1 MYSLLYNEHIKV
13 IITEGGN
20 PMAMENNIKL
30 FRAKMGYTQEDLAQ
44 KVNVTRQTIISL
56 EKGSYTPS
64 LELAFKLSDV
74 FQVPIEEIFYRTEDK
89 K

>member
-1 MYSLLYNEHIKV
+1 
-13 IITEGGN
+13 
-20 PMAMENNIKL
+20 MAMENNIKL

-74 FQVPIEEIFYRTEDK
+74 FQVPIEEIFYRTEDEK
-89 K
+89 

>member
-1 MYSLLYNEHIKV
+1 
-13 IITEGGN
+13 
-20 PMAMENNIKL
+20 MAIENNIKL
-30 FRAKMGYTQEDLAQ
+30 FRAKLGYTQEDLA
-44 KVNVTRQTIISL
+44 KKANVTRQTIIAL

-64 LELAFKLSDV
+64 LELAFKLSDL